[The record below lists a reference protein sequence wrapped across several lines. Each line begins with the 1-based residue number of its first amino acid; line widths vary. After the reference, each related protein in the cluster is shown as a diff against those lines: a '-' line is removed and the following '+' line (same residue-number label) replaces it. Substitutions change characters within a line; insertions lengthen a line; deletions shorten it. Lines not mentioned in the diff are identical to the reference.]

1 MGSGRP
7 EWGKICRRVKQTG
20 SKMQKA
26 GSELPAFINSWFEIF
41 RRRLTEAL
49 A

>member
-26 GSELPAFINSWFEIF
+26 GSELPAFLISRIEVF
-41 RRRLTEAL
+41 RRRRIEGL